1 VRGGGQLSPLVRSS
15 KTRVQYIIEHSILT
29 LGEILRSDH
38 SDGERYPSGLCGR
51 KRNNGIET
59 VVEQK
64 DGNLLNLTPEMHDLV
79 NNAISASFGLQV
91 NDSGQFE
98 LEVEYII
105 ILLTL

>member
-1 VRGGGQLSPLVRSS
+1 MTTAMEKDIQVDYVEE
-15 KTRVQYIIEHSILT
+15 K
-29 LGEILRSDH
+29 
-38 SDGERYPSGLCGR
+38 
-51 KRNNGIET
+51 KNNGIET

-64 DGNLLNLTPEMHDLV
+64 DGNVLNLTPEMHDLI

-98 LEVEYII
+98 PEVEYII